1 MPANNLKEIRIYSL
15 LKNAYSERILNL
27 SRSIVLAQ
35 DAYKISESI
44 GNKSLMG
51 QSLNQLSLYH
61 MINSDFDK
69 SNELSERAIACFK
82 DINDEQGIAD
92 AKYNIGSVLYKT
104 DNYHGGLV
112 YLLEAQRIY
121 KKYDDLHKLS
131 KVEKAVG
138 TIYEYIGDPDNAFKT
153 YKSAIKTA
161 RKISNLNLE
170 SNVFN
175 NLSGFLLKKN
185 KPKVAMDMIEHSIKI
200 KKKTKDY
207 RGLGYALYGRAKIYL
222 ETEQYDKAKKDFKE
236 ALKIHRE
243 FKENMGISMSLS
255 KFGKLY
261 FKTGEF
267 KKAEKVLKQSL
278 EYTRANNISMIQVKN
293 YNLLYLVNKAMA
305 NDSESLKYLELY
317 LKEKEA
323 VIFTQT
329 KQVIE
334 NYSLINKMNIL
345 ESDAALQKL
354 EQKAID
360 KKNKDEKESVK
371 LKQEF
376 LSIMS
381 HEIRTPLNAIT
392 TIASILNDKSVG
404 EDKPLLESLQFASYN
419 LINIVNDVLDFT
431 KLDLKKAELEL
442 SSTNLN
448 TFCKNIVNLNLGVA
462 NHKGLQLS
470 YTSNVPKSN
479 NYLIDQTKITQI
491 LSNLIS
497 NAIKFTEEGEVSFN
511 VKLKEKG
518 PRKDVLLISVKDTG
532 EGISEENCA
541 KIFDSFSQV
550 KPILTRKQGGTG
562 LGLAIVKKLVSL
574 HGSEIKVK
582 SKLTEGSEF
591 YFEIELEKSTEK
603 LKSKRTNFYEL
614 KNKTVLLAEDTPINA
629 MLITRLLS
637 NWSVKVDHVKNG
649 KEAVIM
655 AGKKKY
661 DFILMD
667 IHMPELNGL
676 DATSQIKN
684 TKNRNQTTPIFAI
697 TADALTIDDDKKSVL
712 FDDVLLKP
720 IEIDKLFAALAQE

>member
-1 MPANNLKEIRIYSL
+1 MPTTNLKEKINTL
-15 LKNAYSERILNL
+15 LESAYSGRTSDLYN
-27 SRSIVLAQ
+27 SIALAKEALQ
-35 DAYKISESI
+35 ISETI
-44 GNKSLMG
+44 GDKHLMG
-51 QSLNQLSLYH
+51 ESLNQLSLYH
-61 MINSDFDK
+61 MINSDFDR
-69 SNELSERAIACFK
+69 SNKFSERAILCFNE
-82 DINDEQGIAD
+82 INDERGIAD

-138 TIYEYIGDPDNAFKT
+138 TVYEYIGDSDNAFIT
-153 YKSAIKTA
+153 YINAIRTA
-161 RKISNLNLE
+161 RKISNVNLE

-175 NLSGFLLKKN
+175 NLSGFVLKKG
-185 KPKVAMDMIEHSIKI
+185 KAKIAMQMIEHSIKL
-200 KKKTKDY
+200 KKQTKDY

-222 ETEQYDKAKKDFKE
+222 ETERYEESKKDFEE
-236 ALKIHRE
+236 ALKIHKE
-243 FKENMGISMSLS
+243 FKENMGASMSLS
-255 KFGKLY
+255 KLGKLY
-261 FKTGEF
+261 FKLGEF
-267 KKAEKVLKQSL
+267 NKAEKVLQQSL
-278 EYTRANNISMIQVKN
+278 EYTIAYKISMVQVKN
-293 YNLLYLVNKAMA
+293 YRLLYLVNKA
-305 NDSESLKYLELY
+305 NSKNSEALRYLELY

-345 ESDAALQKL
+345 EGDAALQRV

-360 KKNKDEKESVK
+360 KKTKDEKESVK

-392 TIASILNDKSVG
+392 TIASILNDKTIG

-448 TFCKNIVNLNLGVA
+448 SFCEKVLNLNLSVA
-462 NHKGLQLS
+462 NNKGLKLNFN
-470 YTSNVPKSN
+470 SNVPKDN

-497 NAIKFTEEGEVSFN
+497 NAIKFTEKGHVDLN
-511 VKLKEKG
+511 VALIKENG
-518 PRKDVLLISVKDTG
+518 TNDTLLVGVKDTG
-532 EGISEENCA
+532 EGISEA
-541 KIFDSFSQV
+541 DSIKVFDSFSQV

-562 LGLAIVKKLVSL
+562 LGLAIVKKLVAL
-574 HGSEIKVK
+574 HGSKIKLK
-582 SKLTEGSEF
+582 SKVNEGSEF
-591 YFEIELEKSTEK
+591 YFEIELEKSSQKIET
-603 LKSKRTNFYEL
+603 KRTNFYEL
-614 KNKTVLLAEDTPINA
+614 KDKVALLAEDTPINA
-629 MLITRLLS
+629 MLITRLLK

-649 KEAVIM
+649 KEAVEF
-655 AGKKKY
+655 AKKKKY

-676 DATSQIKN
+676 DATSEIKAS
-684 TKNRNQTTPIFAI
+684 KNPNQFTPIFAI
-697 TADALTIDDDKKSVL
+697 TADALTIDDETKSKL

-720 IEIDKLFAALAQE
+720 IEIDKLFSALARE